1 MRISISARQRR
12 LFVVSLSTLIAASV
26 PTISKDWS
34 IVLPGNY
41 LRAATPAQLD
51 QREQLGFVN
60 GIHTLRE
67 QAAEVFRD
75 RPLAQ
80 SSFPLPAGQSF
91 SGAGRQILALSPD
104 GRNLAYLANSRVYL
118 LPIAGSQ
125 PREIP
130 GTESRIVLNPMF
142 APDSKSIAFIESS
155 RTLKRVSIG
164 GGPVSTI
171 ASLENQDIN
180 NATWGP
186 AGILIAGRSGI
197 LRVSPEGGVPDR
209 VIGLREGEVAYG
221 PHMLPDGR
229 TILFT
234 LALNRPNSEDR
245 PAWDK
250 AKIVAQSLTT
260 GTRRVLIDGGADAR
274 YLPSGHLLYAVGGTM
289 FAAPFDPASLTLTG
303 AAGPVIVGVSRGA
316 GGAAH
321 VAVSETGTLAYV
333 PGSATTT
340 FTETLP
346 NASARFYTYRVVL
359 GNSRSDAV
367 ALAMPPAAYIQPR
380 VSPDGR
386 TLAIGRNDGQ
396 QSDIWTYALSGRS
409 ELRRL
414 TVEGDN
420 RFPVWSADS
429 RRIAFQSRREGDR
442 AIFWQTADGTGATER
457 LTKAA
462 DGEEHIPEAWSRDGK
477 HLLFSVAKGS
487 RYSLWVLTLDG
498 RKIER
503 FGGIESADPFGAT
516 FSPDGRWVAYAISD
530 RPMARQTP
538 GTGVFVEPFPPTG
551 EKHQAPKT
559 GADYHPL
566 WSPDGKS
573 LFYVPSSNQL
583 VVAVP
588 ITTGRTVAFRNPFE
602 PSRSPRPDLSSNDMR
617 GYDVLPDGRFI
628 SLSRTFGDATSTSLS
643 GEVRVVT
650 NWLEELKRRVPRK

>member
-1 MRISISARQRR
+1 MRISILSQHRR
-12 LFVVSLSTLIAASV
+12 RFVVLLSTLIAASA
-26 PTISKDWS
+26 PAMSQDWS
-34 IVLPGNY
+34 IVPSSNY
-41 LRAATPAQLD
+41 SRAAAPA
-51 QREQLGFVN
+51 QREQLEFVN
-60 GIHTLRE
+60 GIHLLPQ
-67 QAAEVFRD
+67 QAPEVFPD
-75 RPLAQ
+75 RRLAQ
-80 SSFPLPAGQSF
+80 SSFPLPGGQSF

-104 GRNLAYLANSRVYL
+104 GRNLAYLANSQIYV

-130 GTESRIVLNPMF
+130 GTKGTIVLNPMF
-142 APDSKSIAFIESS
+142 APDGESIAFIESS
-155 RTLKRVSIG
+155 RTLKRVSIR

-171 ASLENQDIN
+171 ASVENQDFN

-186 AGILIAGRSGI
+186 AGILITGRSGI
-197 LRVSPEGGVPDR
+197 LRVSPEGGAPDR
-209 VIGLREGEVAYG
+209 LISLDQGEVAYG

-234 LALNRPNSEDR
+234 LAENRPNSDDR

-274 YLPSGHLLYAVGGTM
+274 YLPSGHLLYAIGGTM

-321 VAVSETGTLAYV
+321 VAVSGTGTLAYV
-333 PGSATTT
+333 PGSPTTT
-340 FTETLP
+340 FAETLP

-359 GNSRSDAV
+359 GDSRSDAA

-386 TLAIGRNDGQ
+386 ILAVGRNDGQ
-396 QSDIWTYALSGRS
+396 QSDIWTYDLAGKS
-409 ELRRL
+409 ELSRL
-414 TVEGDN
+414 TVGGHN

-429 RRIAFQSRREGDR
+429 RRIAFQSQREGDR

-457 LTKAA
+457 LTKAG

-498 RKIER
+498 KRVER
-503 FGGIESADPFGAT
+503 LGGLESTDPFGSS
-516 FSPDGRWVAYAISD
+516 FSPDGRWVTYAVQN
-530 RPMARQTP
+530 RPLRNSP
-538 GTGVFVEPFPPTG
+538 ETGVFVEPFPPTG
-551 EKHQAPKT
+551 EKYPAPKV
-559 GADYHPL
+559 GADYHPR
-566 WSPDGKS
+566 WAPDGKS

-588 ITTGRTVAFRNPFE
+588 VTTGRTLAFGRPSE
-602 PSRSPRPDLSSNDMR
+602 PAGSPRPDLSWNDMR

-628 SLSRTFGDATSTSLS
+628 SLSRTFGDATSTSSS

-650 NWLEELKRRVPRK
+650 NWFEELKRRVPTK